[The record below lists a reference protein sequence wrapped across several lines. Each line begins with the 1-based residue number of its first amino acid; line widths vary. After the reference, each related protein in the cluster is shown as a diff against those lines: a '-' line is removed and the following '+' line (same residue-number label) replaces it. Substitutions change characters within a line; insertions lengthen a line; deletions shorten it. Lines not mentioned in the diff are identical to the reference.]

1 MRSDFKKAIR
11 PPVMNKLVTGYLGFI
26 GSHTIIEL
34 IKNGHTVIV
43 ADNLINSK
51 IEAGQVIYNSRN

>member
-1 MRSDFKKAIR
+1 
-11 PPVMNKLVTGYLGFI
+11 MNKLVTGYLGFI